1 MCGKI
6 VDISIDV
13 TSTARHVWDSTA
25 DLTCVGR
32 LLIVW
37 CDSID
42 MCGKIVD
49 ISTVQLI

>member
-13 TSTARHVWDSTA
+13 TSTA

-32 LLIVW
+32 LLILV
-37 CDSID
+37 
-42 MCGKIVD
+42 MIVD
-49 ISTVQLI
+49 LTCVGRLLILVLM

>member
-13 TSTARHVWDSTA
+13 TSTA

-32 LLIVW
+32 LLILVL
-37 CDSID
+37 
-42 MCGKIVD
+42 M
-49 ISTVQLI
+49 

>member
-13 TSTARHVWDSTA
+13 ISTA

-32 LLIVW
+32 LLILVLVTSTADLT
-37 CDSID
+37 CVGRLLID
-42 MCGKIVD
+42 
-49 ISTVQLI
+49 

>member
-13 TSTARHVWDSTA
+13 IDVTSTADLTCKIVDISIDVISTA

-32 LLIVW
+32 LLILVL
-37 CDSID
+37 
-42 MCGKIVD
+42 M
-49 ISTVQLI
+49 